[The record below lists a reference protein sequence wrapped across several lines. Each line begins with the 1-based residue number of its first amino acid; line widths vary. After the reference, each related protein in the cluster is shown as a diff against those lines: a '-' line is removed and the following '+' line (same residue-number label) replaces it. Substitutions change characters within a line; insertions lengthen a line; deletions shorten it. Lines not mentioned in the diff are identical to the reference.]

1 MSFSDDIRR
10 FSEKAVKAHNAIA
23 RTATLELF
31 SGVIKAT
38 PVDTGRARGNW
49 QTTVG
54 APAKG
59 RLERE
64 DKSGSEAIAE
74 VEAKTPEGAGQ
85 VTMLTNNL
93 PYIDELEFG
102 SSKQAPQGMVRT
114 NLTRL
119 QKMVDAAIRKNKV

>member
-1 MSFSDDIRR
+1 MGFSDEVRR
-10 FSEKAVKAHNAIA
+10 FTAKTTEAHDKIA
-23 RTATLELF
+23 RVATLELF

-54 APAKG
+54 SPAKG

-74 VEAKTPEGAGQ
+74 VEAKTPEGTGQ
-85 VTMLTNNL
+85 VTYLSNNL
-93 PYIDELEFG
+93 PYIMELEEG
-102 SSKQAPQGMVRT
+102 SSKQAPEGMVKR
-114 NLTRL
+114 NMDRV
-119 QKMVDAAIRKNKV
+119 QKMVDLAIRKNKV